1 MTQRQILYVRALDCT
16 KSPDNV
22 RTSSDPAADAEL
34 EANIGETGE
43 VIQNLVGLAVPRKK
57 GKFEIFAGGRRLER
71 VHANIEKGV
80 LGEDFMV
87 PVFPAKNRQEAIS
100 MSLAE
105 NYYNLRMNPADE
117 CRGFQAVID
126 GEKKTAADVAK
137 RFGVTEKFVL
147 GRLRLA
153 NLAPPVFDALRNG
166 EITLDV
172 AKAYGATADTDRQAK
187 VFEQMAASYQRGN
200 VNEIRRQLATGSFK
214 GGDPKALLIGRD
226 AYLEAGGRVESDL
239 FSDQA
244 NEVWVDGDIVER
256 LVEHTLTAAAQAI
269 REREGFAEVRVMPA
283 THMPWSETSQLREI
297 EPEPLEMTDEAASR
311 FTEIEKELNEIEQEA
326 ADQDDYTE
334 EQSGRI
340 EALNA
345 ELEALAP
352 SSAEFTPAQKA
363 GAIAYVMIDPDGTA
377 KLYEELYAVEAEDE
391 TDGEPGSEDDD
402 QDDDALVEP
411 NEEDEDEGQA
421 SASYSMRLRDELAM
435 MKTELLALHIAN
447 DPQFALDLGTFIM
460 ADDACRLGWSGMPS
474 ELRAKAPT
482 PRIHGYESDTPAARA
497 WAKLDEALDRSWVNH
512 ATIEARYDAF
522 CALDDGARAAWLG
535 WAIARTMN
543 AIPDGQTGS
552 VFLNHLGGKLAIDV
566 AGWWRP
572 TARNFFDRL
581 TKPMILGLFEG
592 IGGLELKNRY
602 ANSRKFDLAVSA
614 ERLFAGEVIAEADV
628 KARAIAWL
636 PEPMRFVEPAAE
648 TDASTAADAGGDALA
663 PQEPDDVAASAEAN
677 DDATLVELPQAA

>member
-1 MTQRQILYVRALDCT
+1 MTQRQILYVRALDCS

-43 VIQNLVGLAVPRKK
+43 VIQNLVGLAIPRKK

-71 VHANIEKGV
+71 VLANIEKGV
-80 LGEDFMV
+80 LDEEFMV

-153 NLAPPVFDALRNG
+153 NLAPAVFEALRSG

-187 VFEQMAASYQRGN
+187 VFEQMAASYQRNN

-214 GGDPKALLIGRD
+214 GGDPKAMLIGRD

-256 LVEHTLTAAAQAI
+256 LVEQTLCAAAQAI
-269 REREGFAEVRVMPA
+269 RERDGFAEVRVMPA

-297 EPEPLEMTDEAASR
+297 EPEPVDMPEEVAAR
-311 FTEIEKELNEIEQEA
+311 FTEIEAELAEIEQDA
-326 ADQDDYTE
+326 ATQEDYTE
-334 EQSGRI
+334 EQSERI

-352 SSAEFTPAQKA
+352 SSSAFTPAQKA
-363 GAIAYVMIDPDGTA
+363 GAIAYVMIDPAGTP
-377 KLYEELYAVEAEDE
+377 KLYEELYAVESADESDDELDSDEGDEDDG
-391 TDGEPGSEDDD
+391 TLLDGEGD
-402 QDDDALVEP
+402 
-411 NEEDEDEGQA
+411 DEDEGQA
-421 SASYSMRLRDELAM
+421 STSYSARLRDELAM

-460 ADDACRLGWSGMPS
+460 ADDANKGGWTGVPS
-474 ELRAKAPT
+474 ELRARAPAA
-482 PRIHGYESDTPAARA
+482 RIHGYESDTPAARA
-497 WAKLDEALDRSWVNH
+497 WAELDEALDRSWVEH
-512 ATIEARYDAF
+512 LTIEARYDAF
-522 CALDDGARAAWLG
+522 CALDDAARAAWLG
-535 WAIARTMN
+535 WAIARTMT

-552 VFLNHLGGKLAIDV
+552 AFLNHLGGKLAIDV
-566 AGWWRP
+566 ASWWRP

-592 IGGLELKNRY
+592 VGGLELKNRY

-614 ERLFAGEVIAEADV
+614 EKLFAGEIIADAEV

-636 PEPMRFVEPAAE
+636 PDPMRFGELA
-648 TDASTAADAGGDALA
+648 A
-663 PQEPDDVAASAEAN
+663 PQADEDELETEAAVVALPGEADDSPGV
-677 DDATLVELPQAA
+677 TELPEAA

>member
-22 RTSSDPAADAEL
+22 RTSSDPVADAEL

-87 PVFPAKNRQEAIS
+87 PVFPARNRQEAIS

-105 NYYNLRMNPADE
+105 NYYSLRMNPADE

-214 GGDPKALLIGRD
+214 GGDPKAMLIGRD

-244 NEVWVDGDIVER
+244 NEIWADGD
-256 LVEHTLTAAAQAI
+256 LVEQTLSAAAQTI

-297 EPEPLEMTDEAASR
+297 EPEPLDLSDEVASR
-311 FTEIEKELNEIEQEA
+311 VTAIEAELAEIEQH
-326 ADQDDYTE
+326 ADGEDDYTE
-334 EQSGRI
+334 EQSERI
-340 EALNA
+340 ETLNA
-345 ELEALAP
+345 ELEALTP
-352 SSAEFTPAQKA
+352 SSTAFTPAQKA
-363 GAIAYVMIDPDGTA
+363 GAIAYVMIDPDGTP
-377 KLYEELYAVEAEDE
+377 KLYEELYAAETEDE
-391 TDGEPGSEDDD
+391 TDEESGGKDDD
-402 QDDDALVEP
+402 DDEDTLVEAQD
-411 NEEDEDEGQA
+411 EDEDAGQA

-435 MKTELLALHIAN
+435 MKTELLALHVAN

-460 ADDACRLGWSGMPS
+460 ADDACHSGWTGMPS
-474 ELRAKAPT
+474 ELTAKAPS
-482 PRIHGYESDTPAARA
+482 PRVHGYESDTPAARA
-497 WAKLDEALDRSWVNH
+497 WAKLDEALDRSWIDH

-522 CALDDGARAAWLG
+522 CALDDAARAAWLG
-535 WAIARTMN
+535 WAIARTMT

-552 VFLNHLGGKLAIDV
+552 LFLNHLGGKLAIDV
-566 AGWWRP
+566 ARWWRP
-572 TARNFFDRL
+572 TARTFFDRL

-614 ERLFAGEVIAEADV
+614 ERLFAGEVIADAEV

-636 PEPMRFVEPAAE
+636 PEPMRFAEPAIEAGE
-648 TDASTAADAGGDALA
+648 PIEPSLDPVALPDTEMAD
-663 PQEPDDVAASAEAN
+663 AEAN
-677 DDATLVELPQAA
+677 DDTMLAELPQAA

>member
-1 MTQRQILYVRALDCT
+1 MTQRQIIYVRALDCF

-22 RTSSDPAADAEL
+22 RTSSDPVADAEL

-80 LGEDFMV
+80 LADDFMV

-153 NLAPPVFDALRNG
+153 NLAPPVFDALRVG

-172 AKAYGATADTDRQAK
+172 AKAYGTTADTDRQAK
-187 VFEQMAASYQRGN
+187 VFEQMADSYQRGN
-200 VNEIRRQLATGSFK
+200 VNEIRRQLTTGSFK

-226 AYLEAGGRVESDL
+226 AYIEAGGRVESDL

-244 NEVWVDGDIVER
+244 NEVWLDGDIVER
-256 LVEHTLTAAAQAI
+256 LVEQTLAAAARAI

-297 EPEPLEMTDEAASR
+297 DPEPLDMSEEVASR
-311 FTEIEKELNEIEQEA
+311 FTEIETELAEIEQEA
-326 ADQDDYTE
+326 ADQEDYTE
-334 EQSGRI
+334 EQSERI

-345 ELEALAP
+345 KLEALTP
-352 SSAEFTPAQKA
+352 SSSAFTPAQKA
-363 GAIAYVMIDPDGTA
+363 AAIAYVMIDPDGTP
-377 KLYEELYAVEAEDE
+377 KLHEELYAVAPEDE
-391 TDGEPGSEDDD
+391 TEGQHASDDD
-402 QDDDALVEP
+402 DRDDDAPVESQDD
-411 NEEDEDEGQA
+411 DEDEGQA
-421 SASYSMRLRDELAM
+421 PASYSMRLRDELAM

-460 ADDACRLGWSGMPS
+460 ADDACHLGWTGMPS
-474 ELRAKAPT
+474 DLRAKASS
-482 PRIHGYESDTPAARA
+482 PRISGYESDTPAARA
-497 WAKLDEALDRSWVNH
+497 WAKLDETLDRGWTNH
-512 ATIEARYDAF
+512 ATVEARYDAF
-522 CALDDGARAAWLG
+522 CAVDDAARAAWLG
-535 WAIARTMN
+535 WAIARTMT

-566 AGWWRP
+566 ASWWRP

-614 ERLFAGEVIAEADV
+614 EKLFAGEIIADAEV

-636 PEPMRFVEPAAE
+636 PEPMRFAEPAANSGKPTE
-648 TDASTAADAGGDALA
+648 AEVDALIDA
-663 PQEPDDVAASAEAN
+663 EPGDVETSGEAN
-677 DDATLVELPQAA
+677 DDTMPAELPQAA

>member
-1 MTQRQILYVRALDCT
+1 MTQRQIIYVRALDCT

-43 VIQNLVGLAVPRKK
+43 VIQNLVGLALPRKK

-80 LGEDFMV
+80 LAEDFMV

-153 NLAPPVFDALRNG
+153 NLAPPVFEALRNG
-166 EITLDV
+166 DITLDV

-214 GGDPKALLIGRD
+214 GGDPKAMLIGRD
-226 AYLEAGGRVESDL
+226 AYLQAGGRVESDL

-256 LVEHTLTAAAQAI
+256 LVEQTLTAAAQAI
-269 REREGFAEVRVMPA
+269 REREGFAEVRIMPA
-283 THMPWSETSQLREI
+283 THMPWSETSQLRKI
-297 EPEPLEMTDEAASR
+297 EPEPLNLSDEVASR
-311 FTEIEKELNEIEQEA
+311 YTEIETELAEIEQEA
-326 ADQDDYTE
+326 AEQEDYTE
-334 EQSGRI
+334 EQSDRI
-340 EALNA
+340 EVLNA

-352 SSAEFTPAQKA
+352 TSSEFTPAQKA
-363 GAIAYVMIDPDGTA
+363 GAIAYVMIDPDGTP
-377 KLYEELYAVEAEDE
+377 KLYEELYAVETEDE
-391 TDGEPGSEDDD
+391 TDGELTSEDGDED
-402 QDDDALVEP
+402 EDALVEAD
-411 NEEDEDEGQA
+411 EDDEDESQA

-460 ADDACRLGWSGMPS
+460 ADDANRTGWSGMPS
-474 ELRAKAPT
+474 ELRAKAPS

-497 WAKLDEALDRSWVNH
+497 WAKLDEALDRTWTEH

-522 CALDDGARAAWLG
+522 CALDDAARAAWLG
-535 WAIARTMN
+535 WAIARTMT

-566 AGWWRP
+566 ASWWRP

-614 ERLFAGEVIAEADV
+614 EKLFAGEVIADADV
-628 KARAIAWL
+628 KARATAWL
-636 PEPMRFVEPAAE
+636 PEPMRFAEPTAASGE
-648 TDASTAADAGGDALA
+648 PIEADADAAASPADELEHDDASG
-663 PQEPDDVAASAEAN
+663 EAN
-677 DDATLVELPQAA
+677 NDTALTGLSQAA